1 MDALVKFS
9 QRYVAPFLTG
19 ICFAGATVASE
30 VPSVVALVLVGS
42 VLGFVSFPAAG
53 RMIRRIS
60 GAAS

>member
-1 MDALVKFS
+1 MEALVKFS

-19 ICFAGATVASE
+19 VCFAGATVAGSA
-30 VPSVVALVLVGS
+30 PLVVALVLAGT
-42 VLGFVSFPAAG
+42 VLGVVSFPAAG